1 MFYSI
6 CLCTSFLHKSDFVE
20 VFLLS
25 IKALQLQIDA
35 VVKVQTF
42 PFILFS
48 ISISQSITDWTKC
61 FIGQKKTKVKLRST
75 DEGRKSLASLL
86 PKFSTKNALSFD
98 IKHIQIEGQDLETTV
113 NNNKAS
119 YHHACKNVY
128 NNRMHKRQLEKEKRS
143 SNLESK
149 DILKCPSTKRWLPTA
164 SNDVTSNQ
172 GICCF
177 CKYIDN
183 QENLVAAGASLLNV
197 VLACSC
203 ALRARVFT
211 CSRAL
216 RAYVLGVLQKIVVF
230 GMLYKMTCLA
240 CYIIW
245 RA

>member
-1 MFYSI
+1 M
-6 CLCTSFLHKSDFVE
+6 
-20 VFLLS
+20 
-25 IKALQLQIDA
+25 
-35 VVKVQTF
+35 
-42 PFILFS
+42 
-48 ISISQSITDWTKC
+48 
-61 FIGQKKTKVKLRST
+61 RST

-183 QENLVAAGASLLNV
+183 QENLVAAGASQLNV

-245 RA
+245 RAWKLLDSFLE